1 MNGRIYQITREQFQL
16 MANPSFDQAEAADLS
31 TRILVG
37 IYANQPLVYVGLIP
51 LTLLDDSAYMWS
63 IVRPEAA
70 EHKVIFGRHAKA
82 VVARI
87 LEFHPRLI
95 GHCFTESSARWL
107 RSLGATF
114 LTDTEFEIR
123 RA

>member
-31 TRILVG
+31 TKILVG

-51 LTLLDDSAYMWS
+51 LSLIDDSAYMWS

-87 LEFHPRLI
+87 LEFYPRLI
-95 GHCFTESSARWL
+95 GHSFEPSAVRWL
-107 RSLGATF
+107 QSLGAKF
-114 LTDTEFEIR
+114 LTETEFEIR